1 MKTIDLFCGQGNG
14 YSRSITLRNRL
25 IPVGKTQENL
35 EKANMLEEDFSR
47 AKAYVEVKKIIDD
60 FHRSFIED
68 VLSKANLNWKEL
80 YEKIDSFQRE
90 TDKAKKAKNQKDLQP
105 VQVKMRKAIV
115 KIFKDDERFDKLF
128 KKELLSD
135 LLPEIIKSAPE
146 NEISNKQTALDVFK
160 GFATYFTGFHE
171 NRKNMYSEEDKATA
185 ISYRIV
191 NENFPKFYANIK
203 LFEKIQKEFPM
214 IIEETE
220 KSLASFLEGKK
231 LKDIFTPEAFNQVLT
246 QSGID
251 FYNTVIGGIAGEA
264 GTEKVQG
271 LNEKIN
277 LARQQLPDEEKSK
290 LRGKMVVLYKQILS
304 DREIASFIPVGFE
317 NKEEVYKTLQ
327 DFKNSTIDKSV
338 KEIRETFKNPDSFD
352 LSKIYV
358 PAKELTAFSL
368 SIFGRWNILN
378 DGLYAIE
385 EEKSKKALSEKQSEK
400 LTNEISKKDYSL
412 SELQTAYEKYLEKNP
427 SEKREIE
434 SNLSVKKYFELMEL
448 RKTDDSV
455 EKIRINVLSNLD
467 DLWSK
472 IDFENPKNLQQE
484 KEAATPIKNYLDEV
498 QNLYH
503 FLKLVDYRGEEE
515 KDSEFY
521 SKLTEILNLLGEII
535 PLYNKVRNFV
545 TKKPGEV
552 KKIKLN
558 FDCPT
563 LANGWDE
570 NKESSNDAIILRKD
584 GKYYLG
590 IFNPKDKPKFQ
601 NEECIDENCYEKMV
615 YKQFDAMKQIPKCS
629 TQTKSVNKHFSSGSN
644 ENVILNDKKSFIKDL
659 TIPREIWF
667 MNNFVWDGKKFTE
680 KKGTDDKRFKKF
692 QIGYYKETGDFDG
705 YKDALSK
712 WIDFCKDFLL
722 SYKSSAIYDYSFKES
737 NEYETLDEFYNYL
750 NLICYKIS
758 FQNVNK
764 SLVDSLVDSGKL
776 YLFQIYN
783 KDFAEKTFG
792 KKNLHTL
799 YWENLFSEENLKDV
813 CLKLNGEAELFWR
826 PANKELKEI
835 KHAKGSV
842 LVNRTTSDGNSIP
855 EDIYQ
860 EIYQFKNNMIKEI
873 SDEAKDWLNNKNV
886 VCKEA
891 KHEIVKD
898 RHFMQDT
905 YLFHCPITMNF
916 KASEITGKK
925 FNSHVMEVLKAN
937 PNVKIIGLDRGERH
951 LIYLSLINQKGE
963 IELQKTLNRVD
974 QVRNDKTVKVNYQE
988 KLVQKEGDRDKARK
1002 NWQTIGNIKE
1012 LKEGYLSNVVHE
1024 IAKLM
1029 VENNAIVVMED
1040 LNFGFKRGRFPVERQ
1055 VYQKFENMLIEKLN
1069 YLVFKDKSVNE
1080 PGGVLNAYQLAD
1092 KAANVSDVG
1101 KQCGWIFYIPASYTS
1116 KIDPK
1121 TGFANLLDMNNLT
1134 NVAKKREF
1142 FSKFEDV
1149 HFNSDSG
1156 SFAFTFDYKKF
1167 GGKGAIEMAR
1177 TEWTV
1182 CSNGKRIFYNSKN
1195 RNTEE
1200 IDVSEKL
1207 KELFET
1213 NNIGYKTE
1221 NNICDSIMEI
1231 GADLKDG
1238 ERPSK
1243 ETADF
1248 WDKLLWYFKLILQ
1261 MRNSI
1266 PNSEVDYLVSPVK
1279 AEDGTFY
1286 DSREEFKLGKDEK
1299 GRWISKLPID
1309 ADANGAYHIALKGL
1323 YLLNNDFNLNDKG
1336 LIENI
1341 SNTDWFRFVQKK
1353 EYLN

>member
-1 MKTIDLFCGQGNG
+1 MKTIDLFCGQRNG

-35 EKANMLEEDFSR
+35 KKANMLEEDFSR

-105 VQVKMRKAIV
+105 MQVKMRKAIV

-203 LFEKIQKEFPM
+203 LFEKIQKEFPV

-251 FYNTVIGGIAGEA
+251 FYNTVIGGIEGES

-271 LNEKIN
+271 LNVKIN
-277 LARQQLPDEEKSK
+277 LERHKLPDEEKSK
-290 LRGKMVVLYKQILS
+290 LRGKMVVLYKQILN
-304 DREIASFIPVGFE
+304 DRETASFIPVGFE

-358 PAKELTAFSL
+358 PEKELTAFSL

-400 LTNEISKKDYSL
+400 LTNKISKKDYSL

-455 EKIRINVLSNLD
+455 EKIRVNVLSNLD

-498 QNLYH
+498 LNLYH

-521 SKLTEILNLLGEII
+521 YKLTEILNLLGEII

-570 NKESSNDAIILRKD
+570 NKESSNDAIILRKG

-601 NEECIDENCYEKMV
+601 NEECTDENCYEKMV
-615 YKQFDAMKQIPKCS
+615 YKLLPGPNKMLPKVFFSAKGQETFLPPKELLLGYDEGKHKKGDKFNKEFMYELIDWFKDAI
-629 TQTKSVNKHFSSGSN
+629 NRH
-644 ENVILNDKKSFIKDL
+644 ED
-659 TIPREIWF
+659 W
-667 MNNFVWDGKKFTE
+667 KKFNFEFSNTRSYE
-680 KKGTDDKRFKKF
+680 DLSGF
-692 QIGYYKETGDFDG
+692 YKEVELQG
-705 YKDALSK
+705 YKVT
-712 WIDFCKDFLL
+712 F
-722 SYKSSAIYDYSFKES
+722 
-737 NEYETLDEFYNYL
+737 N
-750 NLICYKIS
+750 KIS
-758 FQNVNK
+758 DSKIN
-764 SLVDSLVDSGKL
+764 SLVDSGKL
-776 YLFQIYN
+776 FLFQIYN
-783 KDFAEKTFG
+783 KDFAEKAFG
-792 KKNLHTL
+792 NKNLHTL
-799 YWENLFSEENLKDV
+799 YWENLFSEENLKDI
-813 CLKLNGEAELFWR
+813 CLKLNGEAELFYR
-826 PANKELKEI
+826 PANENI
-835 KHAKGSV
+835 KIVKHEKGSL
-842 LVNRTTSDGNSIP
+842 LVNRTTTDGKSIP
-855 EDIYQ
+855 EEIYQ
-860 EIYQFKNNMIKEI
+860 EIYQFKNKMRDSI
-873 SDEAKDWLNNKNV
+873 SDDAKKLLDSGTVFWKNATHDIT
-886 VCKEA
+886 KD
-891 KHEIVKD
+891 KHFTE
-898 RHFMQDT
+898 DT

-916 KASEITGKK
+916 KAPEITGKK
-925 FNSHVMEVLKAN
+925 FNSHVIEALKNN
-937 PNVKIIGLDRGERH
+937 PDVKIIGLDRGERH

-963 IELQKTLNRVD
+963 IELQKTLNIVD

-1069 YLVFKDKSVNE
+1069 YLVFKDKAVDE

-1092 KAANVSDVG
+1092 KSANVSDVG

-1121 TGFANLLDMNNLT
+1121 TGFANLLDMKNLT
-1134 NVAKKREF
+1134 NVSKKREF
-1142 FSKFEDV
+1142 FSKFEDI

-1156 SFAFTFDYKKF
+1156 AFAFTFDYKSF
-1167 GGKGAIEMAR
+1167 GGKGAVEMAR

-1182 CSNGKRIFYNSKN
+1182 YSNGIRISYNSKN
-1195 RNTEE
+1195 RSPDI

-1207 KELFET
+1207 KKLFET
-1213 NNIGYKTE
+1213 KNIDYQTE

-1231 GADLKDG
+1231 GADLKDV

-1261 MRNSI
+1261 MRNSK
-1266 PNSEVDYLVSPVK
+1266 PNSEIDYLISPVK
-1279 AEDGTFY
+1279 ADDGTFF
-1286 DSREEFKLGKDEK
+1286 DSREQLALGNKA
-1299 GRWISKLPID
+1299 KLPID